1 LKTAIIILAE
11 GFEEIEAITPIDLLR
26 RANIRVTVMGLNAI
40 DVKGSHNIL
49 VKADELFAFCGPL
62 PDALILPGGP
72 GHKNLFNSPAV
83 IEFVQKMF
91 SNKKLCAAICAAPS
105 IFGKAGI
112 LSGKKATCFPGYED
126 ELNGA
131 IFVNKPVVT
140 DGNVITSRGA
150 GTAVPFS
157 LGIIGYLTDEQTAG
171 KVASAIVYA

>member
-11 GFEEIEAITPIDLLR
+11 GFEEVEAITPIDLLR
-26 RANIRVTVMGLNAI
+26 RANIGVTVMGLNVI

-49 VKADELFAFCGPL
+49 VRAEKLFASDNPL

-72 GHKNLFNSPAV
+72 GHENLLNSPAV

-91 SNKKLCAAICAAPS
+91 SNNKLCAAICAAPS

-126 ELNGA
+126 KLNGA
-131 IFVNKPVVT
+131 VFVDRPVVT

-157 LGIIGYLTDEQTAG
+157 LGIIGYLTDEETAG